1 MSLSRNIVVIAALM
15 PLARPALAESNDV
28 ILGFGGETDTA
39 SGRAVAVFADIG
51 VADATWLSATIAGT
65 RTGGF
70 SGGLQTLY
78 ADLGFDHWFDP
89 IGFRIGGG
97 YWGDDALLDSNDFRA
112 SVYFRN
118 RKTMVSVDY
127 GWRDFDFT
135 IVNDLLPAPRVFEFS
150 SEGYGLSTRFE
161 ISDAVSLSLGGM
173 SYGYSR
179 DINLQPNIDVLRRF
193 STSRLGLMNSLLDY
207 RVTASIDRSFGPR
220 SISLVLEQWQT
231 AIDQG
236 IVNSVGAGIL
246 TPMGNLSDLEFR
258 LSFDESDDFGSTL
271 TLSAFFYFFGI

>member
-127 GWRDFDFT
+127 EWRDFDFT

-220 SISLVLEQWQT
+220 SISLALEQWQT

>member
-127 GWRDFDFT
+127 EWRDFDFT

>member
-1 MSLSRNIVVIAALM
+1 MSLSRNIVVFAALM
-15 PLARPALAESNDV
+15 PLARPVLADSNDV

-39 SGRAVAVFADIG
+39 SGRAVAVFADLG
-51 VADATWLSATIAGT
+51 VADRTWLSATIAGT

-70 SGGLQTLY
+70 AGGLQTLY

-97 YWGDDALLDSNDFRA
+97 YWGDDELLDSNDFRA

-118 RKTMVSVDY
+118 SKTMVSVDY
-127 GWRDFDFT
+127 EWRDFDFT
-135 IVNDLLPAPRVFEFS
+135 IVNDFLPAPRVFEFS
-150 SEGYGLSTRFE
+150 SEGYELSTRFE
-161 ISDAVSLSLGGM
+161 LSDAVSFSLGGM
-173 SYGYSR
+173 SYKYSR

-236 IVNSVGAGIL
+236 IVNSIGAGLL

>member
-127 GWRDFDFT
+127 EWRDFDFT

-231 AIDQG
+231 AIEQG

>member
-1 MSLSRNIVVIAALM
+1 MSISRNIVVIAALM

-127 GWRDFDFT
+127 EWRDFDFT

-220 SISLVLEQWQT
+220 SISLALEQWQT